1 MTYKAFYETSGVGVG
16 VGGWLEVFC
25 TNKAFHETS
34 GVGVVMIKIELRV
47 LGVIFHDRVAGGVS
61 AGMFNGVR

>member
-1 MTYKAFYETSGVGVG
+1 VTYKAFYETSGVGVG

-34 GVGVVMIKIELRV
+34 GV
-47 LGVIFHDRVAGGVS
+47 AGGVS